1 MSNPANNG
9 NAIGRLA
16 ADPVVFPN
24 KDGSKT
30 VKVTIYADNNYTN
43 KSTGK
48 VESEKISLEKY
59 IPAGYS
65 LGAYEH
71 MHSGDQVAFS
81 YSLRNN
87 EYTDSNGQR
96 VYGGLVARIDSQK
109 LLTGK
114 EQSVQ
119 RQAQQGGQQNN
130 QANQANQ
137 AGQSQ
142 YNNAGNTGAS
152 QQYNQQ
158 AQQNQPQQQPSQPP
172 FGNQQ
177 PNYNQQQNQQ
187 GQQNTNYGFSGQQQS
202 QSMANAP
209 QYNQSYVPGSTPA
222 NSDNIPF

>member
-96 VYGGLVARIDSQK
+96 VYGGLIARIDSQK

-114 EQSVQ
+114 EQSAQ
-119 RQAQQGGQQNN
+119 RQAQQGQ
-130 QANQANQ
+130 
-137 AGQSQ
+137 QSQ
-142 YNNAGNTGAS
+142 GNTATS

-158 AQQNQPQQQPSQPP
+158 NQAQQNQAQQNQAQQNPSQPP
-172 FGNQQ
+172 FNNNQQ
-177 PNYNQQQNQQ
+177 PNYNQQQPQPQQ
-187 GQQNTNYGFSGQQQS
+187 VQQQTPDAGYGFSGQQQS

-209 QYNQSYVPGSTPA
+209 QYNQPYVPGSAPA
-222 NSDNIPF
+222 NSDNLPF